1 MSSNKNTLRNT
12 AGRVLAIALVTSLA
26 LAAGPLVAQD
36 ADGTIKSVQVDAT
49 TSGAEVTFTVAADV
63 GAAASHFTMD
73 EGLTVI
79 LDIPGAVVG
88 DIGKARGD
96 GLVDRVEL
104 SQSADGATATA
115 RVFLTAPAAN
125 VEIMQDGET
134 LTLMVT
140 AGEASSDP
148 LMASSGDGG
157 KLRDQINRGET
168 VDAVSGPS
176 DVNSRALSSLD
187 FENLDDTSR
196 IVIGTSGSADY
207 TTSQPEPTLVVVDIP
222 GATLPSS
229 LGRVLDT
236 SEFLSPVRMV
246 RAYSTS
252 TGVRVAISLRQ
263 NTEWNVRSGADN
275 LLYVDVTIPPSMRDD
290 RELAKQGFTTVAPS
304 TSDNTDEGMEGYSS
318 SETLIGQSGR
328 TVDPQK
334 AFGSGMGSNE
344 AASLA
349 GTSLGFMFDMTG
361 ATDVPFSGRRINID
375 LVDADIHSVFRLIS
389 HVSRLNIVA
398 GDDVQGT
405 VTVRLEDV
413 PWDQALAAILQAK
426 GLGAQRF
433 GNIVRIA
440 PIETIKSESQ
450 AALEAQRAREE
461 LTPLKVLVVPLN
473 YAKAGEVATE
483 LDKMVSNRGSVE
495 VDERSN
501 QLVIKETEERL
512 AQIRELLRHLDK
524 QTPQVQI
531 EARIVEASSSFASAV
546 GVQWGGSL
554 DASASTGYGTGLFFP
569 SGVGLSGGQSGS
581 GQQGVGAFFSPD
593 GDNLA
598 VDLPVPSGGGSLAMS
613 LGSVPGLVN
622 LDARLQAMETEGW
635 GEIVSAP
642 RITTLDNVSATISQ
656 GARIPYLSISAQGT
670 QVQLVQASLDLK
682 VTPHITSD
690 RKIFMQLAVANNRP
704 DFSTTVQGQPA
715 IQIKEATTELLV
727 PDGDTMVIGGVF
739 ATEEAKSVAYVPL
752 LGHIPIL
759 GFLFR
764 TTSINSIRNE
774 MLVFVTP
781 SIVVEAVQ

>member
-1 MSSNKNTLRNT
+1 MSMRKT
-12 AGRVLAIALVTSLA
+12 ATRIAAVAILTTLA
-26 LAAGPLVAQD
+26 LAAEPLVAQD
-36 ADGTIKSVQVDAT
+36 PDGTIKAVQVDAT
-49 TSGAEVTFTVAADV
+49 TSGAEVTFTVPADV
-63 GAAASHFTMD
+63 GASASHFLMD
-73 EGLTVI
+73 EGRTVI
-79 LDIPGAVVG
+79 VDIPGAVVG
-88 DIGKARGD
+88 EIGKARGD

-104 SQSADGATATA
+104 AQSADGATATA
-115 RVFLTAPAAN
+115 RVFLTAPAGD
-125 VEIMQDGET
+125 VEILQEGDQ
-134 LTLMVT
+134 LTLMIT
-140 AGEASSDP
+140 AGAAAADP
-148 LMASSGDGG
+148 LLAGADGAG
-157 KLRDQINRGET
+157 KLRDQIGRGEQ
-168 VDAVSGPS
+168 VDSVSGPS
-176 DVNSRALSSLD
+176 DVAGRALSSLD
-187 FENLDDTSR
+187 FENLDAISR
-196 IVIGTSGSADY
+196 VVVGTNGSADY
-207 TTSQPEPTLVVVDIP
+207 TTSQPEPTLIVVDIP

-229 LGRVLDT
+229 LSRVLDT

-252 TGVRVAISLRQ
+252 TGVRIAISLRQ
-263 NTEWNVRSGADN
+263 NTEWSVQAGADN
-275 LLYVDVTIPPSMRDD
+275 LLYIDVTVPPSMQDD
-290 RELAKQGFTTVAPS
+290 RDLAKQGFSTVSPS
-304 TSDNTDEGMEGYSS
+304 TTENTTDGIDGYAS

-334 AFGSGMGSNE
+334 AFGSGMGSQE

-349 GTSLGFMFDMTG
+349 GTSLGFMFDMTR
-361 ATDVPFSGRRINID
+361 ASDVPFSGRRINID

-398 GDDVQGT
+398 GDDVSGT

-440 PIETIKSESQ
+440 PIETIKSEQQ
-450 AALEAQRAREE
+450 AALEAMRTQEE

-473 YAKAGEVATE
+473 YTQAKEISTE
-483 LDKMVSNRGSVE
+483 LEKMMSARGSVQ

-512 AQIRELLRHLDK
+512 AQVRELLRHLDK

-531 EARIVEASSSFASAV
+531 EARIVEASSNFTRAM
-546 GVQWGGSL
+546 GVQWGGAL
-554 DASASTGYGTGLFFP
+554 DASANTGYGTGLFFP
-569 SGVGLSGGQSGS
+569 SGIGISGAQSGS
-581 GQQGVGAFFSPD
+581 GQQGTGAFFSPE

-598 VDLPVPSGGGSLAMS
+598 VDLPVPSGGGSVAMS

-642 RITTLDNVSATISQ
+642 RITTLDNVSAKISQ
-656 GARIPYLSISAQGT
+656 GARIPFLSVSANGT
-670 QVQLVQASLDLK
+670 QVNLVQASLTLE

-690 RKIFMQLAVANNRP
+690 GKIFMKLDVENNRP
-704 DFSTTVQGQPA
+704 DFSSAVQGQPS

-739 ATEEAKSVAYVPL
+739 SSDEAESYAYVPG
-752 LGHIPIL
+752 LGRIPVL
-759 GFLFR
+759 GMLFR
-764 TTSINSIRNE
+764 TKSESVNRNE

-781 SIVVEAVQ
+781 SIVVEAQ